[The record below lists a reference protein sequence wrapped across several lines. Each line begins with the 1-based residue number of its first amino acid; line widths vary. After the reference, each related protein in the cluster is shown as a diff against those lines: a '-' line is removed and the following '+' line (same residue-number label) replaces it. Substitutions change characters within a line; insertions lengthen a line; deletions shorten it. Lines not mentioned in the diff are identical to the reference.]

1 MGDSQPCLFL
11 FLVLL
16 ALSSQSAHSKILLQV
31 FNWESWNTVG
41 GSRWYDVLSGQVADI
56 AAAGITHVWLPPP
69 THAVDAQ
76 GYLPGRLY
84 DLNAS
89 QYGNETQLRALVAA
103 FHGEGVKCVGDIVI
117 NHRTAE
123 RQDSRG
129 IYCIFEGGT
138 PDGRL
143 DWGPHMICRND
154 SYSDGTGNPDTGLDY
169 LPAPDI
175 DHLNTRVRCE
185 LTDWLIWLKEHVGFD
200 AWRLDFAKGYSAA
213 VARYY
218 VRATRPELAVAE
230 IWTDLAYG
238 PDGKPLAD
246 QDAHRQILASWVD
259 AVGGPGAA
267 FDFTTKGVLQA
278 ALSNSELWK
287 MKDAQGRAPGLIG
300 LRPAR
305 AVTFVDN
312 HDTGSKTQ
320 HNWPFPQD
328 KILQGYA
335 YILTHPGTPCIFYD
349 HFFDP
354 SFKDEIAKM
363 ITIRTRNHIRP
374 TSSLQILLAENDAY
388 VAEIDGRVIVKI
400 GSRFDVSSSIPQ
412 GFQTYLSVAHD
423 WVVKQAIIIGFN
435 WESWNTSGSGAAW
448 YDVLRSQVDD
458 IAGAGITHVWLP
470 PPSHAVDAQGYLPGR
485 LYDLNAS
492 QYGDESQLRSL
503 IAAFHGKGV
512 KCVADVVI
520 NHRTAERKDNRGV
533 YCIFE
538 GGTADDRLDW
548 GPHMICRD
556 DSYSD
561 GTGNP
566 DTGLDYKPAP
576 DLDHL
581 NDRVRTELTQWLNW
595 LKADVGFDGW
605 RLSFA
610 NGYSAAV
617 AAMYI
622 NNTAPDVAVGEIWT
636 DMAYGGDGK
645 PLADQD
651 AHRQILAAWVDAV
664 GGPAAAFDY
673 TTKGVL
679 QAALNYSEL
688 WRMQDAQ
695 GNAPGMIGVRPA
707 QAVTFVDNHDT
718 GSKTQHSWPFP
729 PGMVLQGYAYILTH
743 PGIPCVF
750 YDHFF
755 DPSMKDQITKMIKI
769 RTQNKIGPASK
780 LRVLLAQ
787 SDAYV
792 AEIDGRVLAK
802 VGARYDV
809 SKSVPDGF
817 LVSTSGNDFAVWEK
831 SPDGQTNTPPLS
843 TTRSRRWVVP
853 VAATVAPLTALL
865 ACFAAVMLLL
875 RRRQKQKRR
884 RQPKGN
890 GTAAVDPS
898 DDSDEEEADFEKG
911 VGPRR
916 YYYRELAA
924 ATGNFAEENKLGSG
938 GFGPVYRGYLA
949 AQGRHVAVKV
959 LSPGASAQGRR
970 QFEAEVRII
979 SQLRHRN
986 LVQLVGWCDSRRGL
1000 LLVYEL
1006 VPGGSLD
1013 RHLYGGDHILPWP
1026 ERYGAAVGL
1035 GAALAYLHEEWEQHV
1050 VHGDVKPSNVMLD
1063 TAHGAKLGDFGLARL
1078 LDRGAGPQTTRVVMG
1093 TMGYMDP
1100 DLVTTHRPSRAS
1112 DVYSFG
1118 VVLLEVACGR
1128 PATAA
1133 ADDEELPGGGDAL
1146 ALPEWAWELYDS
1158 GAVMEAADVRL
1169 EGEFDAWEMERV
1181 LVVGLWCSHPVP
1193 GERPSIVQALNTL
1206 QSREVALPALPV
1218 NPHPGAAATAGFSS
1232 YVHCL
1237 DSGGSVA

>member
-1 MGDSQPCLFL
+1 MATSKPHSYVFLLLVAILCLSSSQP
-11 FLVLL
+11 
-16 ALSSQSAHSKILLQV
+16 ALGQILLQ
-31 FNWESWNTVG
+31 
-41 GSRWYDVLSGQVADI
+41 
-56 AAAGITHVWLPPP
+56 
-69 THAVDAQ
+69 
-76 GYLPGRLY
+76 
-84 DLNAS
+84 
-89 QYGNETQLRALVAA
+89 
-103 FHGEGVKCVGDIVI
+103 
-117 NHRTAE
+117 
-123 RQDSRG
+123 
-129 IYCIFEGGT
+129 
-138 PDGRL
+138 
-143 DWGPHMICRND
+143 
-154 SYSDGTGNPDTGLDY
+154 
-169 LPAPDI
+169 
-175 DHLNTRVRCE
+175 
-185 LTDWLIWLKEHVGFD
+185 
-200 AWRLDFAKGYSAA
+200 
-213 VARYY
+213 
-218 VRATRPELAVAE
+218 
-230 IWTDLAYG
+230 
-238 PDGKPLAD
+238 
-246 QDAHRQILASWVD
+246 
-259 AVGGPGAA
+259 
-267 FDFTTKGVLQA
+267 
-278 ALSNSELWK
+278 
-287 MKDAQGRAPGLIG
+287 
-300 LRPAR
+300 
-305 AVTFVDN
+305 
-312 HDTGSKTQ
+312 
-320 HNWPFPQD
+320 
-328 KILQGYA
+328 
-335 YILTHPGTPCIFYD
+335 
-349 HFFDP
+349 
-354 SFKDEIAKM
+354 
-363 ITIRTRNHIRP
+363 
-374 TSSLQILLAENDAY
+374 
-388 VAEIDGRVIVKI
+388 
-400 GSRFDVSSSIPQ
+400 
-412 GFQTYLSVAHD
+412 
-423 WVVKQAIIIGFN
+423 GFN

-949 AQGRHVAVKV
+949 AQGRH
-959 LSPGASAQGRR
+959 
-970 QFEAEVRII
+970 
-979 SQLRHRN
+979 
-986 LVQLVGWCDSRRGL
+986 
-1000 LLVYEL
+1000 
-1006 VPGGSLD
+1006 
-1013 RHLYGGDHILPWP
+1013 
-1026 ERYGAAVGL
+1026 
-1035 GAALAYLHEEWEQHV
+1035 HV

>member
-1 MGDSQPCLFL
+1 MGESQPCLFL

-41 GSRWYDVLSGQVADI
+41 GSRWYDVLSGQVTDI

-89 QYGNETQLRALVAA
+89 QYGNETQLRSLVAA
-103 FHGEGVKCVGDIVI
+103 FHGEGIKCVGDVVI

-218 VRATRPELAVAE
+218 VRASRPELAVAE

-320 HNWPFPQD
+320 HNWPFPED

-363 ITIRTRNHIRP
+363 ITIRTRNHIKP

-412 GFQTYLSVAHD
+412 GFQVSTSGNDY
-423 WVVKQAIIIGFN
+423 AIWEIIRCFNLVRVNSHACGQGFN

-448 YDVLRSQVDD
+448 YDVLSSQVDD

-520 NHRTAERKDNRGV
+520 NHRTAERKDSRGV

-595 LKADVGFDGW
+595 LKADLGFDGW

-610 NGYSAAV
+610 NSYSAAV
-617 AAMYI
+617 AGMYI

-651 AHRQILAAWVDAV
+651 AHRQILAAWVDDV

-673 TTKGVL
+673 TTKGIL

-707 QAVTFVDNHDT
+707 QAVTFIDNHDT
-718 GSKTQHSWPFP
+718 GSKTQHTWPFP

-743 PGIPCVF
+743 PGIPCIF

-755 DPSMKDQITKMIKI
+755 DPNMKDEITKMIKI
-769 RTQNKIGPASK
+769 RKQNKIGPASK

-831 SPDGQTNTPPLS
+831 SPDAQPNTPPLS
-843 TTRSRRWVVP
+843 SSRPSRRWVVP
-853 VAATVAPLTALL
+853 VVATVAPLTALL

-890 GTAAVDPS
+890 GTTAIDPS

-949 AQGRHVAVKV
+949 AQGRH
-959 LSPGASAQGRR
+959 
-970 QFEAEVRII
+970 
-979 SQLRHRN
+979 
-986 LVQLVGWCDSRRGL
+986 
-1000 LLVYEL
+1000 
-1006 VPGGSLD
+1006 
-1013 RHLYGGDHILPWP
+1013 
-1026 ERYGAAVGL
+1026 
-1035 GAALAYLHEEWEQHV
+1035 
-1050 VHGDVKPSNVMLD
+1050 PSNVMLD

-1112 DVYSFG
+1112 DMYSFG

-1128 PATAA
+1128 PATSAA
-1133 ADDEELPGGGDAL
+1133 EDELPGGGDAL
-1146 ALPEWAWELYDS
+1146 ALPEWAWELYDR